1 MVVYTFRTNLKNII
15 NFHIIHTYN
24 IEIYKLLKNGPKSK
38 NYTIFER
45 GDHAESKYVIRNKF

>member
-1 MVVYTFRTNLKNII
+1 M
-15 NFHIIHTYN
+15 YN

>member
-1 MVVYTFRTNLKNII
+1 M
-15 NFHIIHTYN
+15 YN

-45 GDHAESKYVIRNKF
+45 GDHAESKYVIRNKFWLFQNTKKVAKHEN